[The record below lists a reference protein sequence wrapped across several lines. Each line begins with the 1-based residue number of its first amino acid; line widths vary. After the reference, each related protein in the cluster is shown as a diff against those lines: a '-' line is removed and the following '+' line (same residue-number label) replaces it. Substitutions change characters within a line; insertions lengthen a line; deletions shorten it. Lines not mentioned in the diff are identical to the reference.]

1 MSDPATFRLAAAA
14 VYFVPALLWAVFAQ
28 SIWGFL
34 RKRRPRSPA
43 FVVLFIVGGLVALH
57 YALWVLIALA
67 RSRATRV
74 ALLATSDADTAV
86 LLALGR
92 HFARLWPVRADPPRS
107 AWLGVNYGAAAL
119 AAGVFVLADLGTL
132 ALPGA
137 TSFVPFTAYLLAMA
151 ALTVWD
157 VQRLARSGAWQ
168 PGRLDETS
176 SADVIALA
184 LGFALVAATVAAD
197 SLGGATRRLLAGD
210 GASPALVASVLL
222 HAGAGLVVAVPFVV
236 RDLADT
242 LRGFVTTAVMIAATA
257 GLVLGLHALGA
268 GVADAELRRLL
279 DLGAVLG
286 VVLVLVP
293 AQGWL
298 RAAID
303 RLVFRRSRRRW
314 AEVHAVLHTLSP
326 ELGVL
331 ECCRRALGELA
342 RALQLRGAAFL
353 LAGGEAV
360 THGAFAVERSLA
372 HAEKLAAI
380 GELAARIAHEI
391 RNPVTAARSLAQQL
405 AREPTSPFAA
415 EHRLILDELERVER
429 QVAALLRFAR
439 REDFRFEPVDLAEL
453 ARATLEAF
461 RPRLEAGGVTLELAL
476 ADGVTARADREK
488 LRQVLVNL
496 LENALDAMTAEAG
509 GPRTLSVA
517 VANGHGAA
525 ALEVR
530 DSGPGVP
537 ADALPHLFEPF
548 FSTKPSGTGL
558 GLAIARRTV
567 EAHGGRIAVRAGG
580 ERGLVVSVEL
590 PLAEEGA
597 R

>member
-1 MSDPATFRLAAAA
+1 MSDPATFRLLAAA
-14 VYFVPALLWAVFAQ
+14 VYFVPPLLCAVFAH

-34 RKRRPRSPA
+34 RKRRPRSRA
-43 FVVLFIVGGLVALH
+43 FVVLCIVVGLVALH

-86 LLALGR
+86 LLAVGR
-92 HFARLWPVRADPPRS
+92 HFARLWPVRADPPRPG
-107 AWLGVNYGAAAL
+107 WLGVNYGVAAL
-119 AAGVFVLADLGTL
+119 AAIVFVLADLGTL

-137 TSFVPFTAYLLAMA
+137 TSFVPFTTYLLAMA

-168 PGRLDETS
+168 PGRLDEAT

-197 SLGGATRRLLAGD
+197 SLGGATRRLLAGG

-268 GVADAELRRLL
+268 RVADAELRRLL

-314 AEVHAVLHTLSP
+314 AEVHAVLHAA
-326 ELGVL
+326 EL
-331 ECCRRALGELA
+331 LA
-342 RALQLRGAAFL
+342 RT
-353 LAGGEAV
+353 V
-360 THGAFAVERSLA
+360 AVERSLA

-453 ARATLEAF
+453 TRATLEAF

-488 LRQVLVNL
+488 LRQVLVNV
-496 LENALDAMTAEAG
+496 LENALDAMAAEAA

-567 EAHGGRIAVRAGG
+567 EAHGGRIAVRAGSG
-580 ERGLVVSVEL
+580 RGLTVSVEL